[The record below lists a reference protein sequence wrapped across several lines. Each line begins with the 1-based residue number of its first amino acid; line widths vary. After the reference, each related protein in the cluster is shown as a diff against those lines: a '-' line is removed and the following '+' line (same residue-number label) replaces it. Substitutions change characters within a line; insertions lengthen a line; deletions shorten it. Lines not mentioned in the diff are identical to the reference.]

1 MCLRGNLEIESV
13 IDQYVAQ
20 MLENPHV
27 EGSKGLQARFKVVE
41 MGHYQHRHEVML
53 LREIDVGQSETHVTI
68 NIPWPTPMYII
79 KHLLGFW

>member
-1 MCLRGNLEIESV
+1 MCLRGNLEIESL

-41 MGHYQHRHEVML
+41 MGHYQRRHEVIASKRNRCWSIRNLMSQFTSH
-53 LREIDVGQSETHVTI
+53 EIHQCKSL
-68 NIPWPTPMYII
+68 NIY
-79 KHLLGFW
+79 